1 MSDPN
6 FIPQELLCNCLFNED
21 DGATLVKFVDNLIV
35 QDDCAEVSGG
45 NSALELLE
53 TKALQIIWLR
63 RAISAHLTVLIR
75 TDSIKMP
82 PGNLL
87 SLLKVIALLSPTLK
101 ILRRNGH
108 RPMIDKGPAVILPV
122 LISDE
127 ALHDVFVDDA
137 RTLLSAY
144 YDILAATI
152 QSDRFEF
159 AQNSG
164 SNESAGESESSNLM
178 ACSLYHEMEKELLS
192 CEDGVLA
199 CQIIDLVAIIVVK
212 TQDSAVDGLELSWK
226 TLTTVYAGCSTSE
239 VMSPEVS
246 ARLLRRPPAF
256 CRVLQQCTRDSG
268 AKKDAISALSV
279 LDRFAST
286 STRLMKENVL
296 VRYSLL
302 NHWALIMTKFHGSPC
317 ADLRKL
323 VQSLRLYVEDMSRD
337 LRASTSA
344 RRSRGNSRHRL
355 QPKSKGKILLS
366 EASATDVDIPHLTAK
381 SFPVFYEGLL
391 YAIAV
396 SFALANPGVKCED
409 GASPFKDIQLQSRL
423 FRDMAEMFTE
433 SSKLFP
439 QRTMGAVVRAC
450 ALVVSTCERQV
461 IDCITWRNK
470 QPFLPS
476 ADADADCASSAF
488 LQTLID
494 NMAFNCAG
502 SAILFGDLVK
512 SQAKQRR
519 SAPSTT
525 GDGPR
530 NGSDKDDDTYFDYS
544 DDDIGVGGENWAYGS
559 NQKAVANLL
568 LQGEKVIDAL
578 RAICTSYNLRP
589 PRVRMTK
596 SEMREVASRDRILSK
611 VKDEEKKEASSSD
624 ERPRPGREAMQPAR
638 ALPAST
644 VRRKG
649 KRKVAS
655 EESSSTG
662 THARKK
668 GKRRI
673 SPNLVTT
680 RSELKAVEQAPA
692 ADTNDNVESGKKV
705 AEQKPNSTNSLK
717 IRKDE
722 YSDSDESFKSKDSFG
737 IDGGWGSNDDDGAGV
752 GPSAFED
759 GDTTLSMNFLHAK

>member
-1 MSDPN
+1 M
-6 FIPQELLCNCLFNED
+6 
-21 DGATLVKFVDNLIV
+21 VKFADKLIV
-35 QDDCAEVSGG
+35 KDDCAEVSGG
-45 NSALELLE
+45 DSALELLE

-82 PGNLL
+82 SGNLL

-101 ILRRNGH
+101 ILRSNGH

-144 YDILAATI
+144 YDILAATV

-164 SNESAGESESSNLM
+164 SNESAGESESSNLT

-366 EASATDVDIPHLTAK
+366 EALATDVDIPHLTAK

-450 ALVVSTCERQV
+450 ALVVSTC
-461 IDCITWRNK
+461 
-470 QPFLPS
+470 
-476 ADADADCASSAF
+476 
-488 LQTLID
+488 
-494 NMAFNCAG
+494 
-502 SAILFGDLVK
+502 
-512 SQAKQRR
+512 
-519 SAPSTT
+519 
-525 GDGPR
+525 
-530 NGSDKDDDTYFDYS
+530 
-544 DDDIGVGGENWAYGS
+544 
-559 NQKAVANLL
+559 
-568 LQGEKVIDAL
+568 
-578 RAICTSYNLRP
+578 
-589 PRVRMTK
+589 
-596 SEMREVASRDRILSK
+596 
-611 VKDEEKKEASSSD
+611 
-624 ERPRPGREAMQPAR
+624 
-638 ALPAST
+638 
-644 VRRKG
+644 
-649 KRKVAS
+649 
-655 EESSSTG
+655 
-662 THARKK
+662 
-668 GKRRI
+668 
-673 SPNLVTT
+673 
-680 RSELKAVEQAPA
+680 
-692 ADTNDNVESGKKV
+692 
-705 AEQKPNSTNSLK
+705 
-717 IRKDE
+717 
-722 YSDSDESFKSKDSFG
+722 
-737 IDGGWGSNDDDGAGV
+737 
-752 GPSAFED
+752 
-759 GDTTLSMNFLHAK
+759 